1 MVFLRGILLYLTG
14 IMKRSHL
21 IQLALIIVAMI
32 CGYKFLETLIA
43 AIISM
48 MFQTGYGDYSDRVI
62 ITYFVVLVLYA
73 ISLVL
78 LVRFN
83 REISNYIDRQGNAAR
98 EEEKLSLRIEHTNL
112 LFIAI
117 VVLSL
122 ITLIDVIPRIIFAI
136 YNTFKNSAGRLGTRD
151 DLNFKTDAIQL
162 VFALIILLTAKP
174 ISLWLGR
181 QFSNEKPLIETT
193 SESQPNV

>member
-1 MVFLRGILLYLTG
+1 MR
-14 IMKRSHL
+14 RSQL
-21 IQLALIIVAMI
+21 IQIALIIVALI

-48 MFQTGYGDYSDRVI
+48 MFQTGYGDYSDRVL
-62 ITYFVVLVLYA
+62 ITYFIVLVLYA

-83 REISNYIDRQGNAAR
+83 REIANYIDRQGNVNSAGVD
-98 EEEKLSLRIEHTNL
+98 EKLSIRIEHTNL

-117 VVLSL
+117 IVLSL
-122 ITLIDVIPRIIFAI
+122 ITLIDVVPRIIFSI
-136 YNTFKNSAGRLGTRD
+136 YNTFKSSVGRLGTRE
-151 DLNFKTDAIQL
+151 DLSFKTDAIEL

-174 ISLWLGR
+174 LSIWLGR
-181 QFSNEKPLIETT
+181 QFSTEKPLIETT